1 MENLPEKIYM
11 ESSVP
16 DGDGYV
22 GTFHTDI
29 KKGGYEYVSPVL
41 YDDMYEK
48 YQDAEIARLQLE
60 LKLVEITNLVKSFD
74 PLRGKKDG

>member
-1 MENLPEKIYM
+1 MSTYEKYPC
-11 ESSVP
+11 VN
-16 DGDGYV
+16 GV
-22 GTFHTDI
+22 
-29 KKGGYEYVSPVL
+29 EYVPRDE

-74 PLRGKKDG
+74 PFKEKKDG